1 MKIENTNSP
10 VNTQELLPQIVERI
24 FAICK
29 TDPNFHLKNEME
41 IIGNKIESINQKIL
55 KQDHLLEQ
63 SNILKK
69 DILERIEILDNENQN
84 KQNELLELLG
94 SDL

>member
-1 MKIENTNSP
+1 VKIENTNSP